1 MSADYNANHNKSEAP
16 NDRLHWQDEKIKAIL
31 DFYRGLVL
39 DAVEPEITEIWR
51 WRPLR
56 SRLLKALG
64 DRGLE
69 GKLLELVDSARRTQ
83 SP

>member
-1 MSADYNANHNKSEAP
+1 MSAEYNANQNKTEAP
-16 NDRLHWQDEKIKAIL
+16 KDPQHWQNEKIKAIL

-39 DAVEPEITEIWR
+39 DAVESEITEIWR

-69 GKLLELVDSARRTQ
+69 GKLLELIDSARKAQ